1 VLKVR
6 VLRVLKVL
14 KVRRVPVLMVPRVA
28 FVLSVLTLAF
38 STGTISTRAISP
50 HTISTGTLSTGI
62 LSTLST
68 GTLSTLSTRTLST
81 LSTTPYAQSPTR
93 LATTAEALVVAPVFF
108 HGKQIVVRRDVE
120 AAGSLMRLANTAK
133 PVFVFWRDSPGASR
147 NSEVRGEFWDL
158 GRLERADSRFSNIN
172 FQPILDAAS
181 NGQWPP
187 RDQVFLILGAS
198 AVDSPL
204 PPEPTIR
211 ALALAPDR
219 YVGKGVTVVGRFRGA
234 NLFADLPM
242 GAGTK
247 GRWDFVLQSADA
259 AVWISGV
266 RPRGKGFDL
275 DVHARSDTGKWLQLA
290 GTLRR
295 DGPLPWIEATSIA
308 AAAAPTDTPIDVAV
322 PPPPPNPVP
331 QVVFTT
337 PTSGETDADRAT
349 PIRIQFSRDMDGK
362 TFKDRVRLSYTGPA
376 PASAPTTVPPF
387 TARYIEGSRGLEIKL
402 SAPLD
407 RYRGVKVDILEGVL
421 SAVDNQPLAS
431 WTLTF
436 VTGG

>member
-6 VLRVLKVL
+6 VLRVLKV
-14 KVRRVPVLMVPRVA
+14 RRVPVLMVRRVA
-28 FVLSVLTLAF
+28 FVLSVLTVAF
-38 STGTISTRAISP
+38 STGTI
-50 HTISTGTLSTGI
+50 
-62 LSTLST
+62 
-68 GTLSTLSTRTLST
+68 STLSTRTLST
-81 LSTTPYAQSPTR
+81 IRTFSTLSTTLYAQSPTR
-93 LATTAEALVVAPVFF
+93 LASTAEALVAAPVFF

-133 PVFVFWRDSPGASR
+133 PVFVFWRDSPGAPS
-147 NSEVRGEFWDL
+147 NSEVRGEFWDV
-158 GRLERADSRFSNIN
+158 GRLERTDSRFSHIN

-181 NGQWPP
+181 NGQWPS

-219 YVGKGVTVVGRFRGA
+219 YVGKGITVVGRFRGA

-259 AVWISGV
+259 AVWVSGV

-275 DVHARSDTGKWLQLA
+275 DVNARSDTGKWLQLA

-322 PPPPPNPVP
+322 PPALPDPVP

-337 PTSGETDADRAT
+337 PTSGETDADRAA

-376 PASAPTTVPPF
+376 PAGAPTTVPPF

-431 WTLTF
+431 WSLTF
-436 VTGG
+436 TTGG